1 MILNRTFASV
11 LFDVDGTLIDSN
23 GAHAAAWAGALRG
36 HGVRVDVAQVR
47 PLIGMGADKLLP
59 AIANLD
65 DTSPEG
71 RAIARRKKELFDELL
86 PRLRPTPG
94 ARALLEYLR
103 SQRIDVVIATSAG
116 ERDMDALLKQAK
128 LDGLVDRHASKSDAA
143 ESKPDPDIVCAA
155 LALARSGPESTV
167 MVGDTPY
174 DIQAARR
181 AGIATI
187 ALRCGGY
194 WSDRDLDGALCIL
207 RDPQELLDQWR
218 HAATPG

>member
-1 MILNRTFASV
+1 
-11 LFDVDGTLIDSN
+11 
-23 GAHAAAWAGALRG
+23 
-36 HGVRVDVAQVR
+36 
-47 PLIGMGADKLLP
+47 MGADKLLP

>member
-36 HGVRVDVAQVR
+36 HGVRVDEAQVR